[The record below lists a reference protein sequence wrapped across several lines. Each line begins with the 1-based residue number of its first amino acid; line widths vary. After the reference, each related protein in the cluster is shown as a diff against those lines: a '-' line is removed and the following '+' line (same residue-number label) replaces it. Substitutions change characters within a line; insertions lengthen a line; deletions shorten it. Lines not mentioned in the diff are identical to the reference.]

1 MCSLKIFGEQVWNYL
16 DYWNMGGKKKKIY
29 FWIEEWKR
37 GKGNNV
43 CIQETRS
50 SLELFL
56 LLERFRIVQYYP
68 VPYENEEVLKSEN
81 PSSLGH
87 WKILR
92 NPYCLNYFIKYCMIS
107 CLVKMYRFYREI
119 KCVTK
124 RNSISELFH
133 RPFFFYKKKKGSEI
147 AIYRFISSCN
157 CK

>member
-1 MCSLKIFGEQVWNYL
+1 MHVFTQNFRGTSMKLLGLLER
-16 DYWNMGGKKKKIY
+16 GGKKKKIY
-29 FWIEEWKR
+29 FWIEEWKS

-133 RPFFFYKKKKGSEI
+133 RPFFFYKKKKV
-147 AIYRFISSCN
+147 AR
-157 CK
+157 

>member
-16 DYWNMGGKKKKIY
+16 DYWNVEEKKNLFLNRRVKKR
-29 FWIEEWKR
+29 KR
-37 GKGNNV
+37 KQCVYTGNAF
-43 CIQETRS
+43 ESWTF
-50 SLELFL
+50 FL

>member
-16 DYWNMGGKKKKIY
+16 DYWNVGEKKNLFLNRRVKKR
-29 FWIEEWKR
+29 KR
-37 GKGNNV
+37 KQCVYTGNTF
-43 CIQETRS
+43 ESWTF
-50 SLELFL
+50 FL